1 MAILAIDTSNFSL
14 GVAISTEEKVLG
26 ECTTNLK
33 KNHSVR
39 LMPMISQLLDE
50 VEIDPADLTAIAVAR
65 GPGSYTG
72 VRIGVATA
80 KSMAWSLGIPLLG
93 ISSLE
98 VLAWNGAYF
107 PGRVVPFFDARR
119 GQVYTGVYGTAPDGN
134 MRLVEE
140 ERIVLFKQA
149 LEEWKEADNQEP
161 ILFLSDDMEIHK
173 ETITETLGDQ
183 AIFAPVSYRVP
194 RAAHLA
200 AAGWKA
206 LREGHVEE
214 TETFAP
220 VYLQLAEA
228 EAKWLAS
235 RNK

>member
-1 MAILAIDTSNFSL
+1 MTILAIDTSNFSL
-14 GVAISTEEKVLG
+14 GIAVCTENKVLG
-26 ECTTNLK
+26 ECITNLK

-50 VEIDPADLTAIAVAR
+50 VEVEPSELKAITVAR

-80 KSMAWSLGIPLLG
+80 KSMAWALNIPLIG

-107 PGRVVPFFDARR
+107 PGRIVPFFDARR
-119 GQVYTGVYGTAPDGN
+119 GQVYTGVYHQAPGGGVC
-134 MRLVEE
+134 LAEA
-140 ERIVLFKQA
+140 ERIVLLEQV
-149 LEEWKEADNQEP
+149 LEEWKAADAQAS
-161 ILFLSDDMEIHK
+161 ILFLSDDIAIHQD
-173 ETITETLGDQ
+173 TIQNILGEQ
-183 AIFAPVSYRVP
+183 ALFAPASYRVP
-194 RAAHLA
+194 HAAHLA

-206 LREGHVEE
+206 LKDGRIED
-214 TETFAP
+214 TQTFTP

-235 RNK
+235 QKK

>member
-1 MAILAIDTSNFSL
+1 MTILAIDTSNFSL
-14 GVAISTEEKVLG
+14 SIAVCTEDKVLG
-26 ECTTNLK
+26 ECVTNLK

-39 LMPMISQLLDE
+39 LMPMVSQLLDE
-50 VEIDPADLTAIAVAR
+50 VEVEPSGLKAVVVAR

-80 KSMAWSLGIPLLG
+80 KSIAWSLNIPLIG

-107 PGRVVPFFDARR
+107 PGRIIPFFDARR
-119 GQVYTGVYGTAPDGN
+119 GQVYTGVYHYAPEGGV
-134 MRLVEE
+134 RLAEA
-140 ERIVLFKQA
+140 ERIVLLEQA
-149 LEEWKEADNQEP
+149 LEEWKAADAQES
-161 ILFLSDDMEIHK
+161 ILFLGDDIAIHK
-173 ETITETLGDQ
+173 DTIQNILGEQ
-183 AIFAPVSYRVP
+183 AVFAPASYRVP

-206 LREGHVEE
+206 LQEGRVED
-214 TETFAP
+214 TQTFTP

-235 RNK
+235 QKK

>member
-1 MAILAIDTSNFSL
+1 MMILAIDTSNFSL
-14 GVAISTEEKVLG
+14 GVAICSKEKVLG

-39 LMPMISQLLDE
+39 LMPMIDQLLKE
-50 VEIDPADLTAIAVAR
+50 VEVDPAELSAIAVAR

-80 KSMAWSLGIPLLG
+80 KSMAWSLNIPLIG

-107 PGRVVPFFDARR
+107 PGMIVPLFDARR
-119 GQVYTGVYGTAPDGN
+119 GQVYTGVYRSVPEGGVQLAEP
-134 MRLVEE
+134 
-140 ERIVLFKQA
+140 ERIVLFRQA
-149 LEEWKEADNQEP
+149 LEEWKTIVTEEP
-161 ILFLSDDMEIHK
+161 VLFLGDDVALHK
-173 ETITETLGDQ
+173 ETIQEILGTR
-183 AIFAPVSYRVP
+183 AVFAPLSYQIP
-194 RAAHLA
+194 RAAHLG

-206 LREGHVEE
+206 LREGRVEN
-214 TETFAP
+214 TQTFAP

-235 RNK
+235 QKK